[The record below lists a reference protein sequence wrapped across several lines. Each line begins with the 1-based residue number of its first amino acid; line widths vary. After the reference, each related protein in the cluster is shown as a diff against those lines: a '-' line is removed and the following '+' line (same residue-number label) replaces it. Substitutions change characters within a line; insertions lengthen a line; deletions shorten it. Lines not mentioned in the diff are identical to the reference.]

1 MFGGKSF
8 ARKVLTKIAASSAAA
23 AVAVLSIVRVA
34 FAASTDARL
43 PPEYTEILKL
53 AQQKVQA
60 ATQPEAFGNGIPLLN
75 SINIDPASGLPW
87 IGIGAAAGI
96 AAIVAA
102 KLLSPDAKRTVL
114 AAQ

>member
-1 MFGGKSF
+1 MLGGKLLKRSL
-8 ARKVLTKIAASSAAA
+8 ATMAASVAAA
-23 AVAVLSIVRVA
+23 ATAVLSTVRVA
-34 FAASTDARL
+34 FAAGTDSRL
-43 PPEYTEILKL
+43 PPEYSEILRL

-60 ATQPEAFGNGIPLLN
+60 ATQPGAFGNGIPLLN
-75 SINIDPASGLPW
+75 SINIDPASVLPW

-102 KLLSPDAKRTVL
+102 KLLSPDVKSTVL